1 MELASKYNPA
11 DVEAK
16 WYQYWL
22 DNKLFSS
29 KPDGRKPYTIVI
41 PPPNV
46 TGVLHM
52 GHMLNNTIQDILVRR
67 ARMKGYNACWVP
79 GTDHASIATE
89 AKVVNKLAQQGIKKT
104 DLTREEFLKHAWEWT
119 DEHGGIILKQL
130 RKLGASCDWDRTA
143 FTMDEARS
151 ESVIKVF
158 CDLYNKGLIYRGVR
172 MVNWDPKALTAL
184 SDEEVI
190 YKEENSK
197 LYYLKYYVAPSTPPE
212 GELNEVLDRYRTANP
227 LNYNLL
233 KDYSKEMKQN
243 PTEGEK
249 CLWEMLRAKKL
260 GTKFR
265 RQHIIG
271 DFIVDFISLQAHL
284 IIEVDGGYHDESKQ
298 KELDDLREQILKD
311 LGYTVLRF
319 SNEEVIN
326 NTDAVLNRIQNVLES
341 SPSGGVEGAPYA
353 IVATTRPE
361 TIMGDTAM
369 CINPNDPKNEWL
381 KGKKVIVPLVNRVI
395 PVIEDDYVDIEF
407 GTGCLKVTPAH
418 DVNDYMLGEK
428 YNLPSIDI
436 FNDNGTLSE
445 AAGLYVGM
453 DRFDVRKQ
461 IEKDLA
467 DAGLLEKVEAYT
479 NKVGCSERTGVAIEP
494 KLSMQWFLKMQH
506 FADMALPP
514 VMNDELKFYP
524 AKYKTTYRN
533 WLENIKDWC
542 ISRQLWWGHR
552 IPAYYVEAPS
562 NSPQGGEL
570 TQLPKVI
577 VAESEEAAWQ
587 QLFEKYPSLGG
598 DRGGLTLRQDD
609 DCLDTWFSSWLWPIS
624 LFDGINNPGNEEIKY
639 YYPTSDLVTGP
650 DIIFFW
656 VARMIMAGYEYLGDM
671 PFKNVYFTGIVRD
684 KLGRKMSKSLGNS
697 PDPLELIERF
707 GADGVRMGMMLSA
720 PAGNDI
726 LFDDALCEQGRN
738 FNNKIWNAFRLVKG
752 WQVADIEQ
760 PEYAALATKWFE
772 AMLAK
777 TAAEVDDLFGKYR
790 LSEALMAVYK
800 LFWDEF
806 SSWYLEMVKPAYING
821 EPQPIDRVTY
831 EKTLSFFDSL
841 LKLLHP
847 FMPFIT
853 EELWQHLYDRKEGES
868 LMVQQ
873 LDIPTTCDEDIVKN
887 FETVK
892 EVIGGIRTIRLQKN
906 IAQKETLELQVV
918 GENPVAAFNSVIAK
932 LCNLTAVSA
941 VENKAEGSASFMVGT
956 TEYAVPLGSLINV
969 EEELKKLE
977 AELKYN
983 EGFLQSVLKKLS
995 NEKFVSKAPAAVI
1008 EMERKKQADA
1018 ESKIAALKESIAALK
1033 K

>member
-11 DVEAK
+11 DVEGK

-22 DNKLFSS
+22 DHKLFSS
-29 KPDGRKPYTIVI
+29 KPDGREPYTVVI

-67 ARMKGYNACWVP
+67 ARMMGKNACWVP

-89 AKVVNKLAQQGIKKT
+89 AKVVNRLAQQGIKKT
-104 DLTREEFLKHAWEWT
+104 DLTREEFLKHAWAWT
-119 DEHGGIILKQL
+119 EEHGGIILKQL

-143 FTMDEARS
+143 FTMDETRS
-151 ESVIKVF
+151 KSVIKVF
-158 CDLYNKGLIYRGVR
+158 VDLYNKGLIYRGVR

-190 YKEENSK
+190 YKEEHSK
-197 LYYLKYYVAPSTPPE
+197 LYYLRYYVADDDMSGETGAE
-212 GELNEVLDRYRTANP
+212 GEIVHRDAQGRRY
-227 LNYNLL
+227 
-233 KDYSKEMKQN
+233 
-243 PTEGEK
+243 
-249 CLWEMLRAKKL
+249 
-260 GTKFR
+260 
-265 RQHIIG
+265 
-271 DFIVDFISLQAHL
+271 
-284 IIEVDGGYHDESKQ
+284 
-298 KELDDLREQILKD
+298 
-311 LGYTVLRF
+311 
-319 SNEEVIN
+319 
-326 NTDAVLNRIQNVLES
+326 AV
-341 SPSGGVEGAPYA
+341 
-353 IVATTRPE
+353 VATTRPE

-369 CINPNDPKNEWL
+369 CINPEDPKNQWL
-381 KGKKVIVPLVNRVI
+381 KGKKVIVPLVGRVI
-395 PVIEDDYVDIEF
+395 PVIEDSYVDIEF

-453 DRFDVRKQ
+453 DRFDVRAQ
-461 IEKDLA
+461 IEKDLEA
-467 DAGLLEKVEAYT
+467 AGLLEKVEAYT
-479 NKVGCSERTGVAIEP
+479 NKVGFSERTNVAIEP

-524 AKYKTTYRN
+524 AKYKNTYRN

-552 IPAYYVEAPS
+552 IPAYY
-562 NSPQGGEL
+562 
-570 TQLPKVI
+570 LPKGGFV
-577 VAESEEAAWQ
+577 VAETPEQALELAK
-587 QLFEKYPSLGG
+587 EKTGDASLKME
-598 DRGGLTLRQDD
+598 DLRQED

-639 YYPTSDLVTGP
+639 YYPTADLVTGP

-656 VARMIMAGYEYLGDM
+656 VARMIMAGYEYMGDM
-671 PFKNVYFTGIVRD
+671 PFRNVYFTGIVRD
-684 KLGRKMSKSLGNS
+684 KIGRKMSKSLGNS
-697 PDPLELIERF
+697 PDPLELIEQF
-707 GADGVRMGMMLSA
+707 GADGVRMGMMLAA

-726 LFDDALCEQGRN
+726 LFDEALCEQGRN

-760 PEYAALATKWFE
+760 PEYAKLATEWFDS
-772 AMLAK
+772 MLAK
-777 TAAEVDDLFGKYR
+777 TAEEVNDLFGKYR

-806 SSWYLEMVKPAYING
+806 SSWYLEMVKPAYG
-821 EPQPIDRVTY
+821 QPIDKVTY
-831 EKTLSFFDSL
+831 DKTLAFFETL

-853 EELWQHLYDRKEGES
+853 EELWQHIYDRQPGES
-868 LMVQQ
+868 IMTQTL
-873 LDIPTTCDEDIVKN
+873 VKDMPYN
-887 FETVK
+887 EALIAQFEAVK
-892 EVIGGIRTIRLQKN
+892 EVISGIRTIRLQKN
-906 IAQKETLELQVV
+906 IAQKEALALEVT
-918 GENPVAAFNSVIAK
+918 GENPVAGFDSVIAK
-932 LCNLTAVSA
+932 LCNLSEIKQ
-941 VENKAEGSASFMVGT
+941 VETKSEGAAAFMVGT
-956 TEYAVPLGSLINV
+956 TEYAVPLGNLINV

-977 AELKYN
+977 ADLKYQ
-983 EGFLQSVLKKLS
+983 EGFLQSVMKKLS
-995 NEKFVSKAPAAVI
+995 NEKFVSKAPANVI

-1018 ESKIAALKESIAALK
+1018 ETKIAALKESIAALK
-1033 K
+1033 R

>member
-11 DVEAK
+11 DVEGK

-22 DNKLFSS
+22 DHKLFSS
-29 KPDGRKPYTIVI
+29 KPDGREPYTVVI

-67 ARMKGYNACWVP
+67 ARMMGKNACWVP

-89 AKVVNKLAQQGIKKT
+89 AKVVNRLAQQGIKKT
-104 DLTREEFLKHAWEWT
+104 DLTREEFLKHAWAWT
-119 DEHGGIILKQL
+119 EEHGGIILKQL

-143 FTMDEARS
+143 FTMDETRS
-151 ESVIKVF
+151 KSVIKVF
-158 CDLYNKGLIYRGVR
+158 VDLYNKGLIYRGVR

-190 YKEENSK
+190 YKEEHSK
-197 LYYLKYYVAPSTPPE
+197 LYYLRYYVADDDMSGETGAE
-212 GELNEVLDRYRTANP
+212 GEIVHRDAQGRRY
-227 LNYNLL
+227 
-233 KDYSKEMKQN
+233 
-243 PTEGEK
+243 
-249 CLWEMLRAKKL
+249 
-260 GTKFR
+260 
-265 RQHIIG
+265 
-271 DFIVDFISLQAHL
+271 
-284 IIEVDGGYHDESKQ
+284 
-298 KELDDLREQILKD
+298 
-311 LGYTVLRF
+311 
-319 SNEEVIN
+319 
-326 NTDAVLNRIQNVLES
+326 AV
-341 SPSGGVEGAPYA
+341 
-353 IVATTRPE
+353 VATTRPE

-369 CINPNDPKNEWL
+369 CINPADPKNQWL
-381 KGKKVIVPLVNRVI
+381 KGKKVIVPLVGRVI
-395 PVIEDDYVDIEF
+395 PVIEDSYVDIEF

-453 DRFDVRKQ
+453 DRFDVRAQ
-461 IEKDLA
+461 IEKDLDA
-467 DAGLLEKVEAYT
+467 AGLLEKVEAYT
-479 NKVGCSERTGVAIEP
+479 NKVGFSERTNVAIEP

-524 AKYKTTYRN
+524 AKYKNTYRN

-552 IPAYYVEAPS
+552 IPAYY
-562 NSPQGGEL
+562 
-570 TQLPKVI
+570 LPKGGFV
-577 VAESEEAAWQ
+577 VAETPEQALELAK
-587 QLFEKYPSLGG
+587 EKTG
-598 DRGGLTLRQDD
+598 DANLKMEDLRQED

-639 YYPTSDLVTGP
+639 YYPTADLVTGP

-656 VARMIMAGYEYLGDM
+656 VARMIMAGYEYMGDM
-671 PFKNVYFTGIVRD
+671 PFRNVYFTGIVRD
-684 KLGRKMSKSLGNS
+684 KIGRKMSKSLGNS
-697 PDPLELIERF
+697 PDPLELIEQF
-707 GADGVRMGMMLSA
+707 GADGVRMGMMLAA

-726 LFDDALCEQGRN
+726 LFDEALCEQGRN

-760 PEYAALATKWFE
+760 PEYAKLATEWFDS
-772 AMLAK
+772 MLAK
-777 TAAEVDDLFGKYR
+777 TAEEVNDLFGKYR

-806 SSWYLEMVKPAYING
+806 SSWYLEMVKPAYG
-821 EPQPIDRVTY
+821 QPIDKVTY
-831 EKTLSFFDSL
+831 EKTLAFFETL

-853 EELWQHLYDRKEGES
+853 EELWQHIYDRQPGES
-868 LMVQQ
+868 IMTQTL
-873 LDIPTTCDEDIVKN
+873 VKDMPYN
-887 FETVK
+887 EALIAQFEAVK
-892 EVIGGIRTIRLQKN
+892 EVISGIRTIRLQKN
-906 IAQKETLELQVV
+906 IAQKEALALEVT
-918 GENPVAAFNSVIAK
+918 GENPVAGFGSVIAK
-932 LCNLTAVSA
+932 LCNLSEIKQ
-941 VENKAEGSASFMVGT
+941 VETKSEGAAAFMVGT
-956 TEYAVPLGSLINV
+956 TEYAVPLGNLINV

-977 AELKYN
+977 ADLKYQ
-983 EGFLQSVLKKLS
+983 EGFLQSVMKKLS
-995 NEKFVSKAPAAVI
+995 NEKFVSKAPANVI

-1018 ESKIAALKESIAALK
+1018 ETKIAALKESIAALK
-1033 K
+1033 R

>member
-11 DVEAK
+11 DVEGK

-29 KPDGRKPYTIVI
+29 KPDGREPYTVVI

-67 ARMKGYNACWVP
+67 ARMMGKNACWVP

-104 DLTREEFLKHAWEWT
+104 DLTREEFLKHAWAWT
-119 DEHGGIILKQL
+119 EEHGGIILKQL

-143 FTMDEARS
+143 FTMDEKRS
-151 ESVIKVF
+151 ASVIKVF
-158 CDLYNKGLIYRGVR
+158 VDLYNKGLIYRGVR

-190 YKEENSK
+190 YKEEHSK
-197 LYYLKYYVAPSTPPE
+197 LYYLRYYVANDDMSGETGEE
-212 GELNEVLDRYRTANP
+212 GEVVHRDAQGRRY
-227 LNYNLL
+227 
-233 KDYSKEMKQN
+233 
-243 PTEGEK
+243 
-249 CLWEMLRAKKL
+249 
-260 GTKFR
+260 
-265 RQHIIG
+265 
-271 DFIVDFISLQAHL
+271 
-284 IIEVDGGYHDESKQ
+284 
-298 KELDDLREQILKD
+298 
-311 LGYTVLRF
+311 
-319 SNEEVIN
+319 
-326 NTDAVLNRIQNVLES
+326 AV
-341 SPSGGVEGAPYA
+341 
-353 IVATTRPE
+353 VATTRPE

-369 CINPNDPKNEWL
+369 CINPNDPKNHWL
-381 KGKKVIVPLVNRVI
+381 KGKQVIVPLVNRVI

-428 YNLPSIDI
+428 YNLKSIDI

-445 AAGLYVGM
+445 AAGMYVGM
-453 DRFDVRKQ
+453 DRFDVREQ
-461 IEKDLA
+461 IEKDLNA
-467 DAGLLEKVEAYT
+467 AGLLEKVEAYT
-479 NKVGCSERTGVAIEP
+479 NKVGFSERTNVAIEP
-494 KLSMQWFLKMQH
+494 KLSMQWFLKMKH

-524 AKYKTTYRN
+524 AKYKNTYRN

-552 IPAYYVEAPS
+552 IPAYYL
-562 NSPQGGEL
+562 PQGGY
-570 TQLPKVI
+570 V
-577 VAESEEAAWQ
+577 VAETPEQALELAKQ
-587 QLFEKYPSLGG
+587 KTGNQDMKPE
-598 DRGGLTLRQDD
+598 DLRQDD

-656 VARMIMAGYEYLGDM
+656 VARMIMAGYEYMGDM

-697 PDPLELIERF
+697 PDPLELIDKY

-752 WQVADIEQ
+752 WNVADMEQ
-760 PEYAALATKWFE
+760 PEYAKLATEWFE
-772 AMLAK
+772 AMLCK
-777 TAAEVDDLFGKYR
+777 TAAEVNDLFGKYR

-806 SSWYLEMVKPAYING
+806 SSWYLEMVKPAYG
-821 EPQPIDRVTY
+821 QPIDKTTY
-831 EKTLSFFDSL
+831 EKTLSFFDTL

-853 EELWQHLYDRKEGES
+853 EELWQHIYDRKPGES
-868 LMVQQ
+868 IMVQTLQ
-873 LDIPTTCDEDIVKN
+873 VSDKYDETIIAQ
-887 FETVK
+887 FEAVK

-906 IAQKETLELQVV
+906 IAQKEALSLEVV
-918 GENPVAAFNSVIAK
+918 GESPVATFNPVIAK
-932 LCNLTAVSA
+932 LCNLSSIDTVD
-941 VENKAEGSASFMVGT
+941 NKAEGAAAFMVGT
-956 TEYAVPLGSLINV
+956 TEYAVPLGNLINV

-977 AELKYN
+977 ADLKYQ
-983 EGFLQSVLKKLS
+983 EGFLQSVMKKLS
-995 NEKFVSKAPAAVI
+995 NEKFVSKAPANVI

-1018 ESKIAALKESIAALK
+1018 ETKIAALKESIAALK

>member
-1 MELASKYNPA
+1 MEIASKYNPA
-11 DVEAK
+11 EVEGK

-22 DNKLFSS
+22 DHKLFSS
-29 KPDGRKPYTIVI
+29 KPDGREPYTVVI

-67 ARMKGYNACWVP
+67 ARMMGKNACWVP

-89 AKVVNKLAQQGIKKT
+89 AKVVNKLAQQGIKKS
-104 DLTREEFLKHAWEWT
+104 DLTREEFLRHAWEWT

-151 ESVIKVF
+151 KSVIKVF
-158 CDLYNKGLIYRGVR
+158 VDLYNKGLIYRGVR

-190 YKEENSK
+190 YKEEHSK
-197 LYYLKYYVAPSTPPE
+197 LYYLRYKVEGDPE
-212 GELNEVLDRYRTANP
+212 GRY
-227 LNYNLL
+227 
-233 KDYSKEMKQN
+233 
-243 PTEGEK
+243 
-249 CLWEMLRAKKL
+249 
-260 GTKFR
+260 
-265 RQHIIG
+265 
-271 DFIVDFISLQAHL
+271 
-284 IIEVDGGYHDESKQ
+284 
-298 KELDDLREQILKD
+298 
-311 LGYTVLRF
+311 
-319 SNEEVIN
+319 
-326 NTDAVLNRIQNVLES
+326 AV
-341 SPSGGVEGAPYA
+341 
-353 IVATTRPE
+353 VATTRPE

-369 CINPNDPKNEWL
+369 CINPNDPKNTWL
-381 KGKKVIVPLVNRVI
+381 KGKRVIVPLVNRVI

-479 NKVGCSERTGVAIEP
+479 NKVGFSERTNVAIEP
-494 KLSMQWFLKMQH
+494 KLSMQWFLKMRH

-524 AKYKTTYRN
+524 AKYKNTYKN

-552 IPAYYVEAPS
+552 IPAYFLPNGGYV
-562 NSPQGGEL
+562 
-570 TQLPKVI
+570 
-577 VAESEEAAWQ
+577 VAETPEEALKLAK
-587 QLFEKYPSLGG
+587 EKTNEP
-598 DRGGLTLRQDD
+598 LTIEDLRQDE

-624 LFDGINNPGNEEIKY
+624 LFDGINNPGNDEIKY

-656 VARMIMAGYEYLGDM
+656 VARMIMAGYEYMGDM

-684 KLGRKMSKSLGNS
+684 KIGRKMSKSLGNS
-697 PDPLELIERF
+697 PDPLELIDKY

-752 WQVADIEQ
+752 WNVAEIEQ
-760 PEYAALATKWFE
+760 PASAKIATEWFG
-772 AMLAK
+772 AMLAA

-806 SSWYLEMVKPAYING
+806 SSWYLEMIKPAYG
-821 EPQPIDRVTY
+821 QPIDKATY
-831 EKTLSFFDSL
+831 EKTLEFFDNL

-853 EELWQHLYDRKEGES
+853 EELWQHIYDRRPGES
-868 LMVQQ
+868 IMVQE
-873 LDIPTTCDEDIVKN
+873 LHVPMIADNGIIKA
-887 FETVK
+887 FEAVK

-906 IAQKETLELQVV
+906 IAQKEALTLQVV
-918 GENPVAAFNSVIAK
+918 GTNPVEAFSPVIMK
-932 LCNLTAVSA
+932 LCNVSSVDTLA
-941 VENKAEGSASFMVGT
+941 MKAEGAASFMVGT
-956 TEYAVPLGSLINV
+956 TEYAVPLGNLINV

-977 AELKYN
+977 ADLVYQ
-983 EGFLQSVLKKLS
+983 EGFLKSVMKKLG
-995 NEKFVSKAPAAVI
+995 NEKFVSKAPANVI

-1018 ESKIAALKESIAALK
+1018 ETKIAALEESIAALK

>member
-11 DVEAK
+11 DVEGK

-22 DNKLFSS
+22 DHKLFSS
-29 KPDGRKPYTIVI
+29 KPDGREPYTVVI

-67 ARMKGYNACWVP
+67 ARMMGKNACWVP

-89 AKVVNKLAQQGIKKT
+89 AKVVNRLAQQGIKKT
-104 DLTREEFLKHAWEWT
+104 DLTREEFLKHAWAWT
-119 DEHGGIILKQL
+119 EEHGGIILKQL

-151 ESVIKVF
+151 KSVIKVF
-158 CDLYNKGLIYRGVR
+158 VDLYNKGLIYRGVR

-190 YKEENSK
+190 YKEEHSK
-197 LYYLKYYVAPSTPPE
+197 LYYLRYYVADDDMSGETGAE
-212 GELNEVLDRYRTANP
+212 GEIVHRDAQGRRY
-227 LNYNLL
+227 
-233 KDYSKEMKQN
+233 
-243 PTEGEK
+243 
-249 CLWEMLRAKKL
+249 
-260 GTKFR
+260 
-265 RQHIIG
+265 
-271 DFIVDFISLQAHL
+271 
-284 IIEVDGGYHDESKQ
+284 
-298 KELDDLREQILKD
+298 
-311 LGYTVLRF
+311 
-319 SNEEVIN
+319 
-326 NTDAVLNRIQNVLES
+326 AV
-341 SPSGGVEGAPYA
+341 
-353 IVATTRPE
+353 VATTRPE

-369 CINPNDPKNEWL
+369 CINPADPKNQWL
-381 KGKKVIVPLVNRVI
+381 KGKKVIVPLVGRVI
-395 PVIEDDYVDIEF
+395 PVIEDSYVDIEF

-453 DRFDVRKQ
+453 DRFDVRAQ
-461 IEKDLA
+461 IEKDLDA
-467 DAGLLEKVEAYT
+467 AGLLVKVEAYT
-479 NKVGCSERTGVAIEP
+479 NKVGFSERTNVAIEP

-524 AKYKTTYRN
+524 AKYKNTYRN

-552 IPAYYVEAPS
+552 IPAYY
-562 NSPQGGEL
+562 
-570 TQLPKVI
+570 LPKGGFV
-577 VAESEEAAWQ
+577 VAETPEQALELAK
-587 QLFEKYPSLGG
+587 EKTG
-598 DRGGLTLRQDD
+598 DANLKMEDLRQED

-639 YYPTSDLVTGP
+639 YYPTADLVTGP

-656 VARMIMAGYEYLGDM
+656 VARMIMAGYEYMGDM
-671 PFKNVYFTGIVRD
+671 PFRNVYFTGIVRD
-684 KLGRKMSKSLGNS
+684 KIGRKMSKSLGNS
-697 PDPLELIERF
+697 PDPLELIEQF
-707 GADGVRMGMMLSA
+707 GADGVRMGMMLAA

-726 LFDDALCEQGRN
+726 LFDEALCEQGRN

-760 PEYAALATKWFE
+760 PEYAKLATEWFDS
-772 AMLAK
+772 MLAK
-777 TAAEVDDLFGKYR
+777 TAEEVNDLFGKYR

-806 SSWYLEMVKPAYING
+806 SSWYLEMVKPAYG
-821 EPQPIDRVTY
+821 QPIDKVTY
-831 EKTLSFFDSL
+831 EKTLAFFETL

-853 EELWQHLYDRKEGES
+853 EELWQHIYDRQPGES
-868 LMVQQ
+868 IMTQTL
-873 LDIPTTCDEDIVKN
+873 VKDMPYN
-887 FETVK
+887 EALIAQFEAVK
-892 EVIGGIRTIRLQKN
+892 EVISGIRTIRLQKN
-906 IAQKETLELQVV
+906 IAQKEALALEVT
-918 GENPVAAFNSVIAK
+918 GENPVAGFGSVIAK
-932 LCNLTAVSA
+932 LCNLSEIKQ
-941 VENKAEGSASFMVGT
+941 VETKSEGAAAFMVGT
-956 TEYAVPLGSLINV
+956 TEYAVPLGNLINV

-977 AELKYN
+977 ADLKYQ
-983 EGFLQSVLKKLS
+983 EGFLQSVMKKLG
-995 NEKFVSKAPAAVI
+995 NEKFVSKAPANVI

-1018 ESKIAALKESIAALK
+1018 ETKIAALKESIAALK
-1033 K
+1033 R

>member
-11 DVEAK
+11 DVEGK

-22 DNKLFSS
+22 DHKLFSS
-29 KPDGRKPYTIVI
+29 KPDGREPNTVVI

-67 ARMKGYNACWVP
+67 ARMEGKNACWVP

-89 AKVVNKLAQQGIKKT
+89 AKVVNKLAAQGIKKT
-104 DLTREEFLKHAWEWT
+104 DLTREEFLKHAWAWT
-119 DEHGGIILKQL
+119 EEHGGIILKQL

-143 FTMDEARS
+143 FTMDEKRS

-158 CDLYNKGLIYRGVR
+158 VDLYNKGLIYRGVR

-190 YKEENSK
+190 YKEEHGK
-197 LYYLKYYVAPSTPPE
+197 LYYLRYKVEGDPE
-212 GELNEVLDRYRTANP
+212 GRY
-227 LNYNLL
+227 
-233 KDYSKEMKQN
+233 
-243 PTEGEK
+243 
-249 CLWEMLRAKKL
+249 
-260 GTKFR
+260 
-265 RQHIIG
+265 
-271 DFIVDFISLQAHL
+271 
-284 IIEVDGGYHDESKQ
+284 
-298 KELDDLREQILKD
+298 
-311 LGYTVLRF
+311 
-319 SNEEVIN
+319 
-326 NTDAVLNRIQNVLES
+326 AV
-341 SPSGGVEGAPYA
+341 
-353 IVATTRPE
+353 VATTRPE

-369 CINPNDPKNEWL
+369 CINPNDPKNQWL
-381 KGKKVIVPLVNRVI
+381 KGKKVIVPLVGRVI
-395 PVIEDDYVDIEF
+395 PVIEDEYVDIEF

-445 AAGLYVGM
+445 AAGMYVGM

-461 IEKDLA
+461 IEKDLDA
-467 DAGLLEKVEAYT
+467 AGLLEKTEAYT
-479 NKVGCSERTGVAIEP
+479 NKVGYSERTNVVIEP

-524 AKYKTTYRN
+524 AKYKNTYKN

-552 IPAYYVEAPS
+552 IPAYFLPEGGYVVAATPEEALAKAKEKTG
-562 NSPQGGEL
+562 NNAL
-570 TQLPKVI
+570 TQ
-577 VAESEEAAWQ
+577 A
-587 QLFEKYPSLGG
+587 
-598 DRGGLTLRQDD
+598 DLRQDE

-656 VARMIMAGYEYLGDM
+656 VARMIMAGYEYMGDM

-697 PDPLELIERF
+697 PDPLDLIEKY
-707 GADGVRMGMMLSA
+707 GSDGVRMGMMLSA

-738 FNNKIWNAFRLVKG
+738 FCNKIWNAFRLVKG
-752 WQVADIEQ
+752 WEVSADVEV
-760 PEYAALATKWFE
+760 PEAAALAMKWF
-772 AMLAK
+772 ASKQNAV
-777 TAAEVDDLFGKYR
+777 AAEIADLFSKYR

-806 SSWYLEMVKPAYING
+806 SSWYLEMIKPAYG
-821 EPQPIDRVTY
+821 QPISKQVYDT
-831 EKTLSFFDSL
+831 TIGFFDNL
-841 LKLLHP
+841 LHLLHP

-853 EELWQHLYDRKEGES
+853 EELWQHIIDRKEGES
-868 LMVQQ
+868 LMVS
-873 LDIPTTCDEDIVKN
+873 PMTVASEVDEELVRQ
-887 FETVK
+887 FELVK
-892 EVIGGIRTIRLQKN
+892 EVIAGVRSIRLQKN
-906 IAQKETLELQVV
+906 IAQKESLELQVL
-918 GENPVAAFNSVIAK
+918 GSNPVAAFDAVVK
-932 LCNLTAVSA
+932 KMCNLSA
-941 VENKAEGSASFMVGT
+941 IQVTEAKADGAAAFMVGT
-956 TEYAVPLGSLINV
+956 TEYAVPLGNMIDV
-969 EEELKKLE
+969 EAEIARME
-977 AELKYN
+977 AELKHK
-983 EGFLQSVLKKLS
+983 EGFLQGVLKKLS
-995 NEKFVSKAPAAVI
+995 NEKFVNNAPAAVI
-1008 EMERKKQADA
+1008 ELERKKQADA
-1018 ESKIAALKESIAALK
+1018 ESIISSLKESIASLRAK